1 MSAISIF
8 ITALAL
14 AMDAMS
20 LAIFQG
26 IASTENQRKENLIK
40 IALTFGIFQ
49 FGMAFIGSVSGTFFI
64 HYISKYSKYI
74 SFAIFLFL
82 GLMMLKEAFKGEE
95 MEYDEKYLDFKTLF
109 IMGIATSLDS
119 LLVGLTL
126 ATFPIYKTFLYS
138 VEIGIITLLI
148 TALGFTLG
156 VKFGDIFGHKS
167 HFLGAFLLIAISL
180 NILF

>member
-74 SFAIFLFL
+74 SFANLCQNELLKFFLL
-82 GLMMLKEAFKGEE
+82 LPQ
-95 MEYDEKYLDFKTLF
+95 
-109 IMGIATSLDS
+109 
-119 LLVGLTL
+119 LLV
-126 ATFPIYKTFLYS
+126 FQQ
-138 VEIGIITLLI
+138 LI
-148 TALGFTLG
+148 ELQ
-156 VKFGDIFGHKS
+156 
-167 HFLGAFLLIAISL
+167 LIVYL
-180 NILF
+180 NL

>member
-95 MEYDEKYLDFKTLF
+95 MEYDEKSGFF
-109 IMGIATSLDS
+109 IGRINFSNIS
-119 LLVGLTL
+119 YIQNFFIFSGNRNYNSPYCS
-126 ATFPIYKTFLYS
+126 FRIY
-138 VEIGIITLLI
+138 
-148 TALGFTLG
+148 
-156 VKFGDIFGHKS
+156 FGSKIWRY
-167 HFLGAFLLIAISL
+167 IWT
-180 NILF
+180 